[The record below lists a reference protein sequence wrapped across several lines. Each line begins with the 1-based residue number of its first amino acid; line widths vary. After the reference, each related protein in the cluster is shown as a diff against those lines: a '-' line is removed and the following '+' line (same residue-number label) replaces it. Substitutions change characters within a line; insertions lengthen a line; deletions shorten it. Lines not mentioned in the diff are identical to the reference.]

1 MKKKLSIILILIMFL
16 ISSCMFR
23 ISESVDYGEALHEL
37 KRTCILLRTD
47 FNQSPIED
55 RITIMNLGMIG
66 QGIDGWIL
74 GIEELMEVID
84 YSSENEIDMLYKDF
98 KYVVELINEF
108 DDMYSEALF
117 KLEEEQKEIIPEIK
131 PETPEDKVMAEKLR
145 FKVIIR

>member
-66 QGIDGWIL
+66 QGIDGGIL